1 MSMTHEAAMALMAE
15 FAAMPYI
22 ARAQYTSR
30 NHVKTVMK
38 LDRIHGLDTYD
49 FGARNYFADRMQWM
63 TMDPLCEK
71 YYDISSYAYCLNNPV
86 NAIDPVGLEPIYNS
100 RGDFLGTTSEGFTGE
115 VLIYD
120 GAEQIDFAKFTKKEL
135 FKKYGQLDNF
145 DIRKSMSTLN
155 GGLTHNAMSRIWTHI
170 VSQFNGMKVYDLTF
184 DLSSIEGRKIY
195 YEFIE
200 DGAWQTHFSLDDIF
214 MPTISGSGNQ
224 DYETT
229 VENVAS
235 SIIVHEWYSHARKK
249 TTDRFKSHRLAY
261 KNVINFKKLWN
272 KTTFNYK
279 QFNLEASQK
288 YTQRETGRKFV
299 DYLYRNL
306 YKRYVGK

>member
-1 MSMTHEAAMALMAE
+1 MH
-15 FAAMPYI
+15 
-22 ARAQYTSR
+22 
-30 NHVKTVMK
+30 
-38 LDRIHGLDTYD
+38 
-49 FGARNYFADRMQWM
+49 W
-63 TMDPLCEK
+63 
-71 YYDISSYAYCLNNPV
+71 LNTNK
-86 NAIDPVGLEPIYNS
+86 IL
-100 RGDFLGTTSEGFTGE
+100 
-115 VLIYD
+115 
-120 GAEQIDFAKFTKKEL
+120 KE
-135 FKKYGQLDNF
+135 N
-145 DIRKSMSTLN
+145 
-155 GGLTHNAMSRIWTHI
+155 
-170 VSQFNGMKVYDLTF
+170 DLTF

-200 DGAWQTHFSLDDIF
+200 DAAWQTHFSLDDIF

-279 QFNLEASQK
+279 QFNLEALQK